1 MTHPAPTGDPVAL
14 EPCPFCGS
22 APLIHDIEPHT
33 HHMSVGDWKMPDH
46 PGSTVIECG
55 CGCGLIDD
63 KREAVIERWNR
74 RAPRVALTEEQA
86 MRVLINA
93 SDSLNITRVHELGGK
108 TRTICDEAGLLE
120 LARAV
125 ERAHG
130 ITPPAGIGTGST
142 T

>member
-74 RAPRVALTEEQA
+74 RALRVALTEEQIRA
-86 MRVLINA
+86 RYRLKHGMREDA
-93 SDSLNITRVHELGGK
+93 ETPF
-108 TRTICDEAGLLE
+108 AGPYVSGWRDAE
-120 LARAV
+120 SF
-125 ERAHG
+125 HG
-130 ITPPAGIGTGST
+130 ITPPAGIGTGSET
-142 T
+142 P